1 MKERGEKLIG
11 QKAKDGATMNFVSR
25 QAQEAILD
33 PNLPE
38 SYKDEVLDAAVGTLL
53 RIAEKRNA
61 YNARLRESRRL
72 KRSHMIYEAGD
83 DEGEERENTPPIIV
97 ELNENLKNDT
107 PEDTEGFTV
116 EGIAERVGINKN
128 ILYEWV
134 KSDSEFTTAL
144 ERLKDVQ
151 KDDPFKTGTDEDT
164 FVNSMMIAIL
174 LLETKD
180 RHHKST
186 QL

>member
-11 QKAKDGATMNFVSR
+11 QKAKDDATMNFVSR

-38 SYKDEVLDAAVGTLL
+38 FYKDDVLGAAVGTIL
-53 RIAEKRNA
+53 RIAERKNA

-72 KRSHMIYEAGD
+72 KRSHTIYDAGD
-83 DEGEERENTPPIIV
+83 DQTEERKDTPPIID
-97 ELNENLKNDT
+97 ELNENLKKNA
-107 PEDTEGFTV
+107 PEDAEDFTV

-151 KDDPFKTGTDEDT
+151 KDDPFKTGTEEDY
-164 FVNSMMIAIL
+164 FVNSMMIAL
-174 LLETKD
+174 LLMETRD
-180 RHHKST
+180 RHYKPHN
-186 QL
+186 Q